1 MKFKIAKCDLKART
15 ASKIPFGVEN
25 AAARCP
31 ACRACPV
38 KSSLLH
44 WGEIPQGYLTGVGR
58 NYLTGMEFSPRQIR
72 RLFNWGLN
80 YFTGAELLAI
90 MIKTGAPGKSEVGI
104 GRK

>member
-1 MKFKIAKCDLKART
+1 
-15 ASKIPFGVEN
+15 
-25 AAARCP
+25 
-31 ACRACPV
+31 
-38 KSSLLH
+38 
-44 WGEIPQGYLTGVGR
+44 
-58 NYLTGMEFSPRQIR
+58 MEFSPRQIR